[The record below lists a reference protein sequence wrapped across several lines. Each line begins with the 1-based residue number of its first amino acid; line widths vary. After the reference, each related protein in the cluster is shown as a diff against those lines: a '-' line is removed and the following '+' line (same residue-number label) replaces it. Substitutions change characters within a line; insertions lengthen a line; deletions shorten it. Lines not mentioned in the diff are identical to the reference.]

1 MPRIVETVVYE
12 LPELPRNAR
21 ERARA
26 WYRDTCLDWDWYDAV
41 FEDFQTVCG
50 LLGVTLRTRA
60 VQLMGGGTREAPN
73 LWFSGFAHQGAGA
86 SFDAAYR
93 YARAASR
100 AIRSYAPNDETL
112 HAIADDLQRLQR
124 RNLYQLGA
132 RIRQSGRYY
141 HEYSMTIEVER
152 DSPAGQDM
160 TDDAE
165 HAVVEAIRD
174 LARWLYR
181 RLEREYDHLTSDAA
195 VDEAI
200 ADHRWTFTEAGD
212 RFG

>member
-12 LPELPRNAR
+12 LPELSRAAR

-26 WYRDTCLDWDWYDAV
+26 RYRDTCLDHEWYDAV
-41 FEDFQTVCG
+41 FEDFETVCG
-50 LLGVTLRTRA
+50 LLGVTLRTHTVR
-60 VQLMGGGTREAPN
+60 LMGGGTREAPN
-73 LWFSGFAHQGAGA
+73 ISFSGFAHQGAGA
-86 SFDAAYR
+86 SFDGTYR

-100 AIRSYAPNDETL
+100 AIRSYAPKDETL
-112 HAIADDLQRLQR
+112 HGIADDLQHVQK
-124 RNLYQLGA
+124 RNFYQLAAVVRRLGF
-132 RIRQSGRYY
+132 YC

-152 DSPAGQDM
+152 DSPAGQAM

-165 HAVVEAIRD
+165 DTVVEAIRN

-181 RLEREYDHLTSDAA
+181 QLQNEYDYLTSDAA
-195 VDEAI
+195 VDDTIVANQ
-200 ADHRWTFTEAGD
+200 WVFTEAGT